1 LFTYS
6 TSAGNPTRLLT
17 DHIVHDLIR
26 SHMDH
31 LKCTPSHLNN
41 LIQEPGHRLQLELGD
56 VVGDGLQEGAKVRV
70 GKLHAGEEI

>member
-1 LFTYS
+1 VQVIQQDYS
-6 TSAGNPTRLLT
+6 QIILYTIS
-17 DHIVHDLIR
+17 
-26 SHMDH
+26 S
-31 LKCTPSHLNN
+31 SHLNN